1 MLSLVVA
8 LHGRLHVVRRA
19 VYVGELRRNL
29 VEGLLV
35 NYVRSK
41 EHQQYL
47 LRVLLGRHF
56 VVGSEFR
63 GFLRRSSSKVSFDPS
78 LFLPLLRE
86 CVPSLDP
93 VALVSIIYH
102 WVRLVAEEGTFSYV
116 LTLCSL

>member
-1 MLSLVVA
+1 MS
-8 LHGRLHVVRRA
+8 GRKSTSSTCYEYCWVDTLCSA
-19 VYVGELRRNL
+19 ANF
-29 VEGLLV
+29 
-35 NYVRSK
+35 
-41 EHQQYL
+41 
-47 LRVLLGRHF
+47 VLG
-56 VVGSEFR
+56 
-63 GFLRRSSSKVSFDPS
+63 SSKVSFDPS